1 MSHFCL
7 LADVESYRGDPWNL
21 REDPDA
27 LAYWLNI
34 FETHFAETLIYAAQ
48 RYGKP
53 AGKNVDRA
61 AAQFADTVATIR
73 TAPASVDGD
82 LTIMSLCRMREKAL
96 RDNHLDDPFAR
107 IKQRENDSAID
118 LYPSVVRRLHALEPA
133 DRWLHLVEAVFAGNI
148 FDLGSSATMNPDQ
161 SSPDFLETIEN
172 TKPRPWLVDD
182 YDRFAADLE
191 QTLPAKWGKA
201 VIFVDNAGCDFILGV
216 MPLARELALGGVQV
230 VLAANE
236 QPSLNDMTVDD
247 TIDVIQELARVDVD
261 MPALLD
267 AHMFEVV
274 STGNDIPLIDLS
286 DVSDELNA
294 ATEDA
299 DLVILEG
306 MGRAVESNFDAAFA
320 VDTLHLALLKDPQVA
335 ARVGG
340 ELFDCV
346 CRYKPVD

>member
-21 REDPDA
+21 REDPNA
-27 LAYWLNI
+27 LAYWLNL
-34 FETHFAETLIYAAQ
+34 FEAHFEETLTCAGQ

-53 AGKNVDRA
+53 AGKHVDRA
-61 AAQFADTVATIR
+61 RRQFADTLALIR
-73 TAPASVDGD
+73 QAPESLDGE
-82 LTIMSLCRMREKAL
+82 LNIMALCRLREKAL
-96 RDNHLDDPFAR
+96 RDCHLDDPFGH
-107 IKQRENDSAID
+107 IKRRENESAID
-118 LYPSVVRRLHALEPA
+118 LYSNVVRRLHALAPA

-148 FDLGSSATMNPDQ
+148 FDLGSSAAMNAAQ
-161 SSPDFLETIEN
+161 TSPDFLETIEN

-236 QPSLNDMTVDD
+236 LPSLNDMTVDD
-247 TIDVIQELARVDVD
+247 TIDIIQELAGVDVD
-261 MPALLD
+261 LPALLD
-267 AHMFEVV
+267 AQMFEVV

-286 DVSDELNA
+286 EVSDELNA

-299 DLVILEG
+299 DLIILEG
-306 MGRAVESNFDAAFA
+306 MGRAVESNFDAAFT

-346 CRYKPVD
+346 CRYKPIG